1 MSAPNLDKGFKECVD
16 GVQFENPMLTQA
28 ASSEHSFGFNSIFF
42 LPKYNYAMAELS
54 T

>member
-42 LPKYNYAMAELS
+42 LSKYNYAMAELS